1 MEILKT
7 IQLLQ
12 SIGDCKEIDDAVLLI
27 VQQGERIA
35 ELEAELI
42 DERYRHDRVQDFEVA
57 EAEELRKLKEQTRW
71 IPVTER
77 LPERGQDVIVFT
89 GNILKPA
96 VLAYSFWNPKYDLW
110 ERVTHWMPLPD
121 GPKEG

>member
-7 IQLLQ
+7 IQSLQ
-12 SIGDCKEIDDAVLLI
+12 SIGNCNEIDDAVLLI

-35 ELEAELI
+35 ELDAEFI

-57 EAEELRKLKEQTRW
+57 EAEELRKLKDKIRW

-77 LPERGQDVIVFT
+77 LPERGSEIIVFT
-89 GNILKPA
+89 GKTAEPK

-110 ERVTHWMPLPD
+110 GRVTHWMPLPD